1 MKHIIIG
8 TAGHID
14 HGKTSL
20 IKALTGRD
28 TDTLKEEK
36 DRGISINL
44 GFTFFDLPS
53 GKRAGIIDVPG
64 HEKFIKNMLAG
75 VSGIDM
81 VLLVIAAD
89 EGIMPQT
96 REHFEILQLLNVK
109 KGIIVLTKIDMVEK
123 DWLKMIEEDITKEL
137 QDTFLQN
144 APIHE
149 VSSKTGEGIKEL
161 VSEIDS
167 MTDEIQV
174 KDTEGHFRLPVD
186 RVFSISGFGTVVTGT
201 IISGHIKVGDTVQI
215 YPSKVITKI
224 RGIQVHEE
232 ALTYAEAGQRC
243 ALNLSG
249 VKSSDIKRGDVLS
262 VENIMGSS
270 LIVDVK
276 LYYLK
281 KSDKPLLNRQR
292 VRLYHGTSEII
303 CRVLL
308 LDREELRGG
317 EEAYAQLRLEKPLTS
332 QRNDKFV
339 IRSYS
344 PMDTIGGGSII
355 EPSGKKAKLNDY
367 KYIDVL
373 RIKEEGSIE
382 DIIENTIERL
392 SYEYLSVFDILKA
405 IGKNEE
411 NIQDKLDTLVN
422 EGKIIKIDAY
432 DKIIYVHHKFIN
444 YKENEILE
452 ILEKFHNDN
461 PLKSGI
467 SREEI
472 KNRVF
477 GKNTKQKI
485 YEGILNILEKRKSIV
500 CNRSYISKFD
510 FSIKYD
516 KEQENIK
523 MKIINIYD
531 TSKYMPPKF
540 EDILLDEKNKKDFKM
555 VYDSLV
561 ESEIL
566 TKVSE
571 DCTIL
576 TRYYEDAIKTIK
588 SYIEHNGGI
597 SISEAKEILNTNRK
611 YIVSILECFDNCKIT
626 KRMEDKRVL
635 YK

>member
-1 MKHIIIG
+1 MKHVIIG

-14 HGKTSL
+14 HGKTLL

-28 TDTLKEEK
+28 TDTLQEEK

-109 KGIIVLTKIDMVEK
+109 KGIVVLTKIDMVDK
-123 DWLKMIEEDITKEL
+123 DWLKMIEEDITEEL

-167 MTDEIQV
+167 MTDEIEV

-201 IISGHIKVGDTVQI
+201 IISGHINVGDTAQI

-232 ALTYAEAGQRC
+232 TLTYAEAGQRC

-249 VKSSDIKRGDVLS
+249 VKSNDIKRGDVLS
-262 VENIMGSS
+262 VENIMEPSF
-270 LIVDVK
+270 IVDVK

-281 KSDKPLLNRQR
+281 KSDKPLVNRQR

-308 LDREELRGG
+308 LDREELKGG

-344 PMDTIGGGSII
+344 PMDTIGGGTII
-355 EPSGKKAKLNDY
+355 EPSGKKTKLHDS

-392 SYEYLSVFDILKA
+392 SSEYLSVFDILKS

-422 EGKIIKIDAY
+422 EGKIVKIDAY
-432 DKIIYVHHKFIN
+432 DKPVYLHYKFIN
-444 YKENEILE
+444 YKEHEILE
-452 ILEKFHNDN
+452 ILEIFHKDN
-461 PLKSGI
+461 PLKVGI
-467 SREEI
+467 SKEEI

-477 GKNTKQKI
+477 GKNIKQKI
-485 YEGILNILEKRKSIV
+485 YEEILNILENRKSIA
-500 CNRSYISKFD
+500 CNGSYISKFD
-510 FSIKYD
+510 FSIKYN
-516 KEQENIK
+516 KEQENIRL
-523 MKIINIYD
+523 KIVSIYD
-531 TSKYMPPKF
+531 AAKYMPPKF
-540 EDILLDEKNKKDFKM
+540 EDIILNEKNKKDFKM
-555 VYDSLV
+555 VYESLL
-561 ESEIL
+561 ESGVL

-571 DCTIL
+571 DCIIL
-576 TRYYEDAIKTIK
+576 TRYYDDAIKTVK
-588 SYIEHNGGI
+588 DYIEHNGGI
-597 SISEAKEILNTNRK
+597 AISEAKELLNTNRK
-611 YIVSILECFDNCKIT
+611 YIVAILECFDNCKIT